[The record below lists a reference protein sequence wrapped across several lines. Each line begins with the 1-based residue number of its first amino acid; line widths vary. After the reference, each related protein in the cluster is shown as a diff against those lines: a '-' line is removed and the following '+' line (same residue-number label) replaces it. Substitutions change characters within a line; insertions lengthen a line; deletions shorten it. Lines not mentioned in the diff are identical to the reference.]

1 MIGSNRDAQ
10 NACRDLPGLQQGG
23 TIEAGPRGML
33 DRMIDRVEA
42 RLAPHARA
50 LSVLAI
56 IWFALGVAINARFLP
71 LPDLPRALE
80 QGLFWTGAVA
90 NALWWGW
97 LRPAIEQRRLTR
109 AQAGQHDRLAQD

>member
-1 MIGSNRDAQ
+1 
-10 NACRDLPGLQQGG
+10 
-23 TIEAGPRGML
+23 ML